1 MKNKFEEKYRL
12 NYHLMPIKGLM
23 NDPNGLLYRDGK
35 YYVFYQ
41 LNDEDCT
48 HRNKKWGLYTTDD
61 FVNWKIEN
69 TVLEPDRWY
78 DKDGCYSGS
87 GILVDGRINL
97 FYTGNVKNDGKR
109 ESYQCR
115 VVEKEDG
122 NFEKLGPVINEIPQ
136 GYTAHFRDPKVW
148 RDSSGKYFMVLG
160 AQSEEEKGEVL
171 LYSSEN
177 LETWNFEG
185 SLYNKG
191 ELGYMLECPDL
202 FNLNGEDIMLV
213 CPQGLDAK
221 GDFYNNIYQSGYMFG
236 KFDIEKVK
244 FEEENFIELD
254 RGFDFYAPQT
264 FVDGKN
270 RRILIGWM
278 GLPEMEEGVP
288 SIEEGW
294 IHALTIPRELCVKNE
309 RLIQKPLEEMK
320 KLRGE
325 GTSYEN
331 IMLKETLH
339 LDDVNGSVFEMIVDF
354 ENIDSKNFGI
364 KIRKKGEKELL
375 IKISEGKLL
384 VDRNRTDFLD
394 GKRACKIEGEKHRL
408 HIFSDTSSVEV
419 FYNDGEEVFTS
430 RIYTDIHNDEIEFF
444 SFDGKV
450 KINKIEFYKI
460 NSMNYRE

>member
-430 RIYTDIHNDEIEFF
+430 RIYTNIYNDEIEFF